1 MAEFQKVFS
10 PQIKALY
17 LRLSTVQKIA
27 MVSVMVALVLLFFI
41 VISLVNGPKMGILFT
56 NLSPRDASEITEKL
70 RENNIQYQLEDTGL
84 TILAPQ
90 SKIYALRLS
99 LVVDGMPQSSIV
111 GYELFDPASL
121 DVSNSRE
128 ELNDRRV
135 LEGELAR
142 TIAQFNEVDG
152 VRVNIVIPDK
162 QHSKEDQK
170 EVTASVLLKLKE
182 NIVPKRDVIR
192 GIEHLIASSVEGLET
207 ANVKVLDSRG
217 VRLSDN
223 HTSES
228 LFRLKSSQ
236 YELQANVESYLAQK
250 ATTLLEGVVGCGNA
264 IVQVSV
270 ELNFRRVGRTLL
282 NYYPDKT
289 VIGSEESAQERS
301 SVGRSR
307 PRSKHA
313 NTITNHEVSKTGA
326 YVTEGV
332 RTIQRLSVAVVI
344 NGMPKETEEGSEPTL
359 GSIPRSQ
366 QEMDQL
372 TEVVK
377 KAVGFNTKRGDEIS
391 VVTMPIWKE
400 INGDWFG
407 HGQSSF
413 ADYNDVP
420 KTILLVAA
428 MIAGTFLLKSLLD
441 TLFQNVVPATF
452 TEGLGM
458 AKTISGAKPGN
469 QSLPTSDELSS
480 EELSQDV
487 LVQAETN
494 ERIKTYFKE
503 KPGESA
509 LLLKAW
515 LSNEE

>member
-27 MVSVMVALVLLFFI
+27 MVSVMVALVVLFFI

-99 LVVDGMPQSSIV
+99 LVVDRMPRSSIV
-111 GYELFDPASL
+111 GYELFEPASL

-128 ELNDRRV
+128 ELNHRRV

-270 ELNFRRVGRTLL
+270 E
-282 NYYPDKT
+282 
-289 VIGSEESAQERS
+289 
-301 SVGRSR
+301 
-307 PRSKHA
+307 
-313 NTITNHEVSKTGA
+313 
-326 YVTEGV
+326 
-332 RTIQRLSVAVVI
+332 
-344 NGMPKETEEGSEPTL
+344 
-359 GSIPRSQ
+359 
-366 QEMDQL
+366 
-372 TEVVK
+372 
-377 KAVGFNTKRGDEIS
+377 
-391 VVTMPIWKE
+391 
-400 INGDWFG
+400 
-407 HGQSSF
+407 
-413 ADYNDVP
+413 
-420 KTILLVAA
+420 
-428 MIAGTFLLKSLLD
+428 
-441 TLFQNVVPATF
+441 
-452 TEGLGM
+452 
-458 AKTISGAKPGN
+458 
-469 QSLPTSDELSS
+469 
-480 EELSQDV
+480 
-487 LVQAETN
+487 
-494 ERIKTYFKE
+494 
-503 KPGESA
+503 
-509 LLLKAW
+509 
-515 LSNEE
+515 